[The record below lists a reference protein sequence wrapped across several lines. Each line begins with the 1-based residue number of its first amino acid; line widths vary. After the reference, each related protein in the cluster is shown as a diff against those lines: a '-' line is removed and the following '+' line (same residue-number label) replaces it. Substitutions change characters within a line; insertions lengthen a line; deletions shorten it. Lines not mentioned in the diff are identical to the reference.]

1 MGLRL
6 VNVPVTFDSDTA
18 GSLGF
23 RNIQRTVTIPN
34 VRSVLQAQVALNGF
48 AINYTHK
55 DHHIRSL
62 LIDADLLGIRNGT
75 DVEFQIQVALKDK
88 KPDDPFEG
96 WVSVL
101 IIAEVLELP
110 QLEL

>member
-6 VNVPVTFDSDTA
+6 VNVPVTFDAGTA

-23 RNIQRTVTIPN
+23 RNIQRTVTIPDA
-34 VRSVLQAQVALNGF
+34 RSVLRAQVALNGF
-48 AINYTHK
+48 SINYTHS

-62 LIDADLLGIRNGT
+62 LIDTDLLGIRNGT
-75 DVEFQIQVALKDK
+75 DVEFQIQVALKDR
-88 KPDDPFEG
+88 KPDDPYEG

-101 IIAEVLELP
+101 IIAEVVDSPPVVL
-110 QLEL
+110 